1 MNVPPVFAGVS
12 VKGTR
17 VVLGQGRLT
26 VVVIF
31 HIPHLPSNALVGVET
46 VVGV

>member
-1 MNVPPVFAGVS
+1 
-12 VKGTR
+12 

-31 HIPHLPSNALVGVET
+31 HIPNLPSNALVGMET
-46 VVGV
+46 VVGVQAENVGLVGFL